1 MHSPESHDSLSRTLA
16 AWRVSPPPDP
26 NFRPAV
32 WQRIGAEMRE
42 SWAGYVRAHALG
54 LSIAALV
61 VVGAANWTGR
71 AAVRAQLD
79 AEREAMVVAYLT
91 NLDPR
96 VQARLRH

>member
-1 MHSPESHDSLSRTLA
+1 MHSPESNDPLSRTLA
-16 AWRVSPPPDP
+16 AWRVSPVSNP

-32 WQRIGAEMRE
+32 WQRIGAQARE

-54 LSIAALV
+54 LSVAALV
-61 VVGAANWTGR
+61 VVGAASWTGR
-71 AAVRAQLD
+71 AAVKAQLN

-96 VQARLRH
+96 VQAKLRH